1 MILKKLRTYKLKIDL
16 VPVFRVLIFE
26 SWFFGSPFLEDRIL
40 RPSFLGSSNLD
51 LGPGYRVF
59 PLDYALEMYC
69 MNGMFN
75 INFLCFVQNNPCTHT
90 GEKRDPDG
98 RRETLKTSGI
108 LLALI
113 RLM

>member
-1 MILKKLRTYKLKIDL
+1 MSA
-16 VPVFRVLIFE
+16 FRVLIFE
-26 SWFFGSPFLEDRIL
+26 SWFFGSLYLEVRFL
-40 RPSFLGSSNLD
+40 RPSFLGSNNLD
-51 LGPGYRVF
+51 LGTRF
-59 PLDYALEMYC
+59 RAFSLDYALEMYC
-69 MNGMFN
+69 MNGMFK
-75 INFLCFVQNNPCTHT
+75 ISFLCFVQNNPCTQT